1 MAILVRNNPLALV
14 DPMGMDSIDCSQ
26 APPEDQ
32 ACRPPNPATN
42 YLDYSMYVNQRM
54 WYSQFDP
61 VLGWD
66 AFSVMLVGATLS
78 SSGGGSGGC
87 QQSATITYRGIGSE
101 TVTFD
106 PTLYLSPVSLSVAIA
121 IVAQA
126 TSSGPVNR
134 PPKNGP
140 RTCANGV
147 GSGGI
152 GLGAGYNLDL
162 GVAAAG
168 ASSTGGVGAG
178 AFHNRGGGF
187 TSGYSAGAFASGGA
201 AAYAGSHVAGVP
213 QQSGSTV
220 FALGAY
226 AGAGA
231 NLFVSNAAS
240 VQQLS
245 GPFTTLSVNVGVG
258 VANLGVQ
265 VSLGGGIW
273 QFSITPPIA
282 SVGIGFAGS
291 VITTNTVTTST
302 GCH

>member
-1 MAILVRNNPLALV
+1 MPT
-14 DPMGMDSIDCSQ
+14 
-26 APPEDQ
+26 APP
-32 ACRPPNPATN
+32 PAVTEA
-42 YLDYSMYVNQRM
+42 
-54 WYSQFDP
+54 
-61 VLGWD
+61 G
-66 AFSVMLVGATLS
+66 VG
-78 SSGGGSGGC
+78 
-87 QQSATITYRGIGSE
+87 
-101 TVTFD
+101 VT
-106 PTLYLSPVSLSVAIA
+106 
-121 IVAQA
+121 
-126 TSSGPVNR
+126 

-168 ASSTGGVGAG
+168 ASSIGGLGAG

-213 QQSGSTV
+213 QQLGSTV

-226 AGAGA
+226 AGARA

-245 GPFTTLSVNVGVG
+245 GPFTTLSVNVGVR

-265 VSLGGGIW
+265 VSFDGGHLAV
-273 QFSITPPIA
+273 FYHTPIA

-291 VITTNTVTTST
+291 VITTNTVTTRT

>member
-1 MAILVRNNPLALV
+1 
-14 DPMGMDSIDCSQ
+14 MGLCTFDAEGNAVEDENGACYEGGFGGSVTVVAQ
-26 APPEDQ
+26 APPDVMPIFFSLPSLLSDTQ
-32 ACRPPNPATN
+32 QPAPTAPPPAVTEA
-42 YLDYSMYVNQRM
+42 R
-54 WYSQFDP
+54 
-61 VLGWD
+61 
-66 AFSVMLVGATLS
+66 VG
-78 SSGGGSGGC
+78 
-87 QQSATITYRGIGSE
+87 
-101 TVTFD
+101 V
-106 PTLYLSPVSLSVAIA
+106 
-121 IVAQA
+121 
-126 TSSGPVNR
+126 R
-134 PPKNGP
+134 PPKSGT

-187 TSGYSAGAFASGGA
+187 TSGYSTGAFASGGA

-245 GPFTTLSVNVGVG
+245 GPFTTPSVNVGVG

-291 VITTNTVTTST
+291 VITTNTVTTRT